1 MKLDPKQ
8 IRYLT
13 PEDWRVLAAVE
24 QGSRNHLVVPTA
36 LIISLTNARGGSQIS
51 KSISTLAKSNL
62 IAKVKNASYDGYR
75 LTYGGLD
82 YLALHAHLKSGT
94 IYSIGNQIG
103 VGKESDIYV
112 VASPG
117 GRRLVLKI
125 HRLGR
130 TSFRTVKNNREYLR
144 KGGSGSWMY
153 MSTLAARKEWTFMR
167 ALRESGFAVPEPVG
181 WNRHTVVMELIDAFP
196 LRQISTVPHPAE
208 LYERLIDLIL
218 SLARYGL
225 IHADFNEFNL
235 LAEETEK
242 SPPSS
247 GAQEDQLP
255 HLVLKPVLIDFP
267 QTLSISHPNAEYY
280 FSRDVQ
286 CIKTFFERRFHF
298 VSDEPGP
305 FFADALKN
313 VGQGEGVRRLDIE
326 VEASGFSKKMAKELE
341 KYMQEHGVDG
351 DTAGDSHEDELDEAD
366 DRDAVGTGEEE
377 QNDLVERDK
386 LSAGAGA
393 GAGEGDWSV
402 KEPPK
407 DSQLIEDMTVL
418 QLEDAPATAALPIP
432 PKMAGDTI
440 SLAGPATANKQRVT
454 KAKAANGWAI

>member
-13 PEDWRVLAAVE
+13 SEDWRVLTAVE
-24 QGSRNHLVVPTA
+24 QGSRNHLVVPTS

-51 KSISTLAKSNL
+51 KSISSLAKSNL
-62 IAKVKNASYDGYR
+62 ISKVKNASYDGYR

-82 YLALHAHLKSGT
+82 YLALHTHLKAGT
-94 IYSIGNQIG
+94 IFSIGNQIG

-130 TSFRTVKNNREYLR
+130 ISFRTVKNNREYLR

-167 ALRESGFAVPEPVG
+167 ALRESGFPVPEPVG
-181 WNRHTVVMELIDAFP
+181 WNRHTVVMELIESFP
-196 LRQISTVPHPAE
+196 LRQISVVPHPE
-208 LYERLIDLIL
+208 DLYARCISLIL
-218 SLARYGL
+218 RLTKFGL

-235 LAEETEK
+235 LIEEHEHAPA
-242 SPPSS
+242 SEQGS
-247 GAQEDQLP
+247 DQPADLTLTP
-255 HLVLKPVLIDFP
+255 ILIDFP
-267 QTLSISHPNAEYY
+267 QTLSISHPNAEMY
-280 FSRDVQ
+280 FNRDVQ

-305 FFADALKN
+305 FFADAIK
-313 VGQGEGVRRLDIE
+313 GAGMGDGVRRLDVE

-341 KYMQEHGVDG
+341 KYMEEHGIDG
-351 DTAGDSHEDELDEAD
+351 DA
-366 DRDAVGTGEEE
+366 GTGEGYEE
-377 QNDLVERDK
+377 DNDE
-386 LSAGAGA
+386 S
-393 GAGEGDWSV
+393 GEEKEEE
-402 KEPPK
+402 KEPTSVATEAFDENLAVKMPPQA
-407 DSQLIEDMTVL
+407 DDLAEGMTVL
-418 QLEDAPATAALPIP
+418 QLADMTETPSMPDFDAASVADTSYTAAAHKRRI
-432 PKMAGDTI
+432 
-440 SLAGPATANKQRVT
+440 TAAK
-454 KAKAANGWAI
+454 KAKGWAI

>member
-13 PEDWRVLAAVE
+13 SEDWRVLTAVE
-24 QGSRNHLVVPTA
+24 QGSRNHLVVPTT
-36 LIISLTNARGGSQIS
+36 LITTLTNARGGSQIS
-51 KSISTLAKSNL
+51 RSISSLAKSNL
-62 IAKVKNASYDGYR
+62 ISKVKNASYDGYR

-94 IYSIGNQIG
+94 IFSVGNQIG

-130 TSFRTVKNNREYLR
+130 VSFRTVKTNRDYLR
-144 KGGSGSWMY
+144 KGGSGTWMY

-196 LRQISTVPHPAE
+196 LRQISTVPQPAE
-208 LYERLIDLIL
+208 LYGRLIEMIL
-218 SLARYGL
+218 RLAKYGL
-225 IHADFNEFNL
+225 IHADFNEFNIL
-235 LAEETEK
+235 VEETELLATELD
-242 SPPSS
+242 S
-247 GAQEDQLP
+247 EDQAQPEDVRLT
-255 HLVLKPVLIDFP
+255 PVLIDFP
-267 QTLSISHPNAEYY
+267 QTLSVSHANAEFY
-280 FSRDVQ
+280 FDRDVA

-298 VSDEPGP
+298 VADEPGP
-305 FFADALKN
+305 FFSDAIKN
-313 VGQGEGVRRLDIE
+313 AGVDEGVRRLDVQ

-351 DTAGDSHEDELDEAD
+351 DADGGVDNDGDEEVE
-366 DRDAVGTGEEE
+366 GEEGIVAADVDAPIAAPPTTDG
-377 QNDLVERDK
+377 NTDL
-386 LSAGAGA
+386 
-393 GAGEGDWSV
+393 SV
-402 KEPPK
+402 KDPSAE
-407 DSQLIEDMTVL
+407 SLIINGMTAL
-418 QLEDAPATAALPIP
+418 QLAEVSSLAAPSNSAF
-432 PKMAGDTI
+432 DTV
-440 SLAGPATANKQRVT
+440 SLAGTALAAHKRRVT
-454 KAKAANGWAI
+454 AAKAVKGWAI